1 MILTERQ
8 LKNFIYR
15 VLNEQEDDE
24 YLHVSPERLNFVIDQ
39 VHGHHG
45 FGRIFKNKP
54 LWVDGDLTIT
64 NKNLTTLGNIV
75 GVDGNLIL
83 SSCQKLSDLGKLKYV
98 KGRFDISHTKIE
110 SFDQVEYNEIRTY
123 NSEYENKQLRII
135 YNEELAEAD
144 ERRQEGV
151 WDDPNNSEEAS
162 EAWGVLRYVLENEND
177 VYELESEER
186 EEKIRLQNRIE
197 ELDSL
202 DEMTDEQQEEYDEI
216 EGRLE
221 ELENEYIDVY
231 DVLPTDYQHY
241 GFNVYHVKGLGGLR
255 NQNEY
260 AVKRSDDAG
269 ESLIEYYKNLI
280 DDVGIDSFSHY
291 VKYNLDGD
299 NVAEDFRDYY
309 HEEIRDNLESYFNNI
324 DYSDEQKE
332 RIQELEDY
340 INELDD
346 YIREKEDEQNSLEDE
361 IEEPEEYSKAWDEV
375 QKLIDQAEVN
385 KERAQEEIDEMIPE
399 VSEDMIEDE
408 VESRLDEIRRD
419 PYEFLKDMG
428 YDSKTIANYV
438 DLDEIARDAANDGD
452 YGDMNGYDG
461 KYEEYKIGGDY
472 YIVMRLD

>member
-1 MILTERQ
+1 MILNERQ

-39 VHGHHG
+39 VHGHYG

-54 LWVDGDLTIT
+54 LWVDGNLTIT

-83 SSCQKLSDLGKLKYV
+83 SSCEKLSDLGKLKYV
-98 KGRFDISHTKIE
+98 KGRLDISNTKIE
-110 SFDQVEYNEIRTY
+110 SFDQVEYNEIRAY
-123 NSEYENKQLRII
+123 NSEYENKQLRAK
-135 YNEELAEAD
+135 YNQELAEAD

-162 EAWGVLRYVLENEND
+162 EAWGVLRYVIENEDN

-197 ELDSL
+197 ELDGL
-202 DEMTDEQQEEYDEI
+202 DEITDDEQEEYDEI
-216 EGRLE
+216 KGRLE

-231 DVLPTDYQHY
+231 DVLPTDYQNY
-241 GFNVYHVKGLGGLR
+241 GFNIYHVKGLGGLR
-255 NQNEY
+255 DQNEY
-260 AVKRSDDAG
+260 AVKRSDEAS
-269 ESLIEYYKNLI
+269 ESLIDYYRNLI
-280 DDVGIDSFSHY
+280 DDVGLDSFSNY

-299 NVAEDFRDYY
+299 SVAEDFRDYY
-309 HEEIRDNLESYFNNI
+309 DEDIRDNLESYFNNI

-346 YIREKEDEQNSLEDE
+346 KISELQDQLDGENDEE
-361 IEEPEEYSKAWDEV
+361 IQEW
-375 QKLIDQAEVN
+375 IDQAEAN
-385 KERAQEEIDEMIPE
+385 KEQAQEEIDEMVPE

-408 VESRLDEIRRD
+408 VESRLEDIRLD
-419 PYEFLKDMG
+419 PYEFLTDMG

-438 DLDEIARDAANDGD
+438 NLDEIAMDAANDGD
-452 YGDMNGYDG
+452 YGNMNGYDG

-472 YIVMRLD
+472 YIVMRLN